1 LSPAGAREARR
12 IIGAGAVNGENGRA
26 GFAVH
31 LIVTHEQADFD
42 AVAALLAAKLLH
54 EQAIAVLPRRINRNV
69 RAFLT
74 LYRDQ
79 MPYVEFRDLPSRGL
93 SRVTL
98 VDRQSLPSLKGL
110 SSRTHVHVI
119 DHHKIDEGLDRGWT
133 SHIEPVGATTTLLIE
148 GLEEAGREPTPVEA
162 TMLLLGIYED
172 TGSLLYKGTTSRD
185 VRACAW
191 LLDHGASLSIAADY
205 LDHPLSDGQ
214 RELYERLLESA
225 ETLEIHGFTVV
236 IAAERAPDLVDEIS
250 SLAHKLR
257 DVFDPTGLFV
267 LVELNGNVQM
277 VARSNSD
284 GLDVGRVAEHF
295 GGGGHSRAAAA
306 LIRDKGLQ
314 ATHDEL
320 VELLSQIIRPT
331 VTVGEIMSRGPQL
344 LQPQDTVEEA
354 AERMRRFGHEGYPVV
369 ERGNV
374 VGLLSRRE
382 VDRAMSHGM
391 GQRPVSA
398 VMDAGDLVVHP
409 SDSVDHLQRVMV
421 EYDWGQVPV
430 VDPEGGEIIGIVTR
444 TDLLKTLAPQE
455 LRSASPN
462 LGEKLER
469 ALPAAR
475 KALLHLVAQSAEERG
490 DALFIV
496 GGFVRDL
503 LLGEAS
509 VDFDLVVEGDA
520 IGLARALVNRYG
532 GKVSSHWR
540 FGTAKWALAHDRPE
554 LIEGLKVDSQAMCD
568 LPDTLDFVSARTE
581 FYTHPT
587 ALPSVRSGSIKLD
600 LHRRD
605 FTINTLALRLDG
617 RHYGQLLDHWG
628 GGQDLEQ
635 GLIRALHS
643 LSFVDDPT
651 RALRAVRLEQR
662 MGFEI
667 EARTLEL
674 LRQALPLLDRVS
686 GERISS
692 ELELVFE
699 EPKYGAIMARL
710 RELGLLSAIHPALDW
725 DEGIK
730 ANIERALSFEAPAKW
745 KLSEG
750 PARMQWVY
758 ALWFL
763 PMGEDVARALCA
775 RFSLPAATREIVL
788 GTFRIL
794 SGLRSIRPEARPSQW
809 VQELEGASEKILAVV
824 WLAMGT
830 EESVRQAIDAFLS
843 EWRFV
848 SPEVDGNALREMGL
862 PPGPAYKDILW
873 SLRAAILDGQ
883 IRSAEEEHRMALELA
898 ARARL

>member
-1 LSPAGAREARR
+1 M
-12 IIGAGAVNGENGRA
+12 
-26 GFAVH
+26 H

-54 EQAIAVLPRRINRNV
+54 EQAVPALPRRLNRNV

-79 MPYVEFRDLPSRGL
+79 MPYVEFRDLSNQELTRI
-93 SRVTL
+93 TL

-110 SSRTHVHVI
+110 SSNTHVHVI
-119 DHHKIDEGLDRGWT
+119 DHHKMDEGLDTEWT

-172 TGSLLYKGTTSRD
+172 TGSLLYKGTTPRD

-191 LLDHGASLSIAADY
+191 LLDHGASLSIVADY
-205 LDHPLSDGQ
+205 LDHPLSNGQ

-284 GLDVGRVAEHF
+284 DLDVGSVAEHF

-306 LIRDKGLQ
+306 LIREKGLQ
-314 ATHDEL
+314 ATRDEL
-320 VELLSQIIRPT
+320 VDLLSQIIRPT
-331 VTVGEIMSRGPQL
+331 LTVGEIMSRGPQL
-344 LQPQDTVEEA
+344 LQPHDTVEEA
-354 AERMRRFGHEGYPVV
+354 AERMLRFGHEGYPVV
-369 ERGNV
+369 ESGKV

-382 VDRAMSHGM
+382 VDRAISHGM
-391 GQRPVSA
+391 GGRPVSA
-398 VMDAGDLVVHP
+398 VMDAGDLVVLP
-409 SDSVDHLQRVMV
+409 SDSIDHLQRVMV

-430 VDPEGGEIIGIVTR
+430 VDPERGEIIGIVTR
-444 TDLLKTLAPQE
+444 TDLLKTLVPQE
-455 LRSASPN
+455 LKPAAPN

-475 KALLHLVAQSAEERG
+475 KALLHLVAQAAEVRG

-520 IGLARALVNRYG
+520 IGLARALAMRYG
-532 GKVSSHWR
+532 GKVSSHRR
-540 FGTAKWALAHDRPE
+540 FGTAKWTMAHGRPE
-554 LIEGLKVDSQAMCD
+554 LIAGLGVDPEAIRD
-568 LPDTLDFVSARTE
+568 LPATLDFVSARTE

-617 RHYGQLLDHWG
+617 RHFGQLLDHWG
-628 GGQDLEQ
+628 GGQDLDQ
-635 GLIRALHS
+635 GLIRVLHS

-662 MGFEI
+662 LGFEI

-674 LRQALPLLDRVS
+674 LRQALALLDRVS

-692 ELELVFE
+692 ELELIFE
-699 EPKYGAIMARL
+699 EPRYGAILARL
-710 RELGLLSAIHPALDW
+710 KELGVLGAIHPALDW
-725 DEGIK
+725 DQGSGN
-730 ANIERALSFEAPAKW
+730 NIARALSFEAPAQW
-745 KLSEG
+745 ELAEE
-750 PARMQWVY
+750 PERMQRVY
-758 ALWFL
+758 PLWFL
-763 PMGEDVARALCA
+763 PLGEQVAGELCA
-775 RFSLPAATREIVL
+775 RLNLPAETREIVL
-788 GTFRIL
+788 GTFGVLIG
-794 SGLRSIRPEARPSQW
+794 SRSMRPQSRPSQW
-809 VQELEGASEKILAVV
+809 VQELEGVTEKTLAVA
-824 WLAMGT
+824 WLAMGP
-830 EESVRQAIDAFLS
+830 EDRGRQAIDAFLS
-843 EWRFV
+843 KWRFV
-848 SPEVDGNALREMGL
+848 SPRVDGNTLREMDL
-862 PPGPAYKDILW
+862 PPGPAYKEILW

-883 IRSAEEEHRMALELA
+883 IQSPEEEHRVALELA
-898 ARARL
+898 AKARP

>member
-1 LSPAGAREARR
+1 
-12 IIGAGAVNGENGRA
+12 
-26 GFAVH
+26 VH

-54 EQAIAVLPRRINRNV
+54 EQAVAVLPRRVNRNV

-79 MPYVEFRDLPSRGL
+79 MPYVEFRDLPDREI

-110 SSRTHVHVI
+110 SGETQVQVI
-119 DHHKIDEGLDRGWT
+119 DHHKTDSGLDPDWT
-133 SHIEPVGATTTLLIE
+133 SHIESVGATTTLLIE

-172 TGSLLYKGTTSRD
+172 TGSLLYKGTTARD

-191 LLDHGASLSIAADY
+191 LLEHAASLSIAANY
-205 LDHPLSDGQ
+205 LDHPLSNGQ
-214 RELYERLLESA
+214 RDLYERLLESA

-257 DVFDPTGLFV
+257 DVFDPSGLFV
-267 LVELNGNVQM
+267 LVELDGNVQM
-277 VARSNSD
+277 VARSNTD
-284 GLDVGRVAEHF
+284 GLDVGKVAEYF

-306 LIRDKGLQ
+306 LIRDRGLQ
-314 ATHDEL
+314 PVRDEL
-320 VELLSQIIRPT
+320 VQLLSETIHPKL
-331 VTVGEIMSRGPQL
+331 TVGEIMSRGPQL
-344 LQPQDTVEEA
+344 LDPRDTVGAA

-369 ERGNV
+369 EGGNV
-374 VGLLSRRE
+374 VGLLSRRD
-382 VDRAMSHGM
+382 VDRAMAHGM
-391 GQRPVSA
+391 GRRPVTA

-409 SDSVDHLQRVMV
+409 SDSIDHLQRVMV

-430 VDPEGGEIIGIVTR
+430 VDPELGEIIGIVTR
-444 TDLLKTLAPQE
+444 TDLLKTLVPQE
-455 LRSASPN
+455 LKPAAPN
-462 LGEKLER
+462 LGERLER
-469 ALPAAR
+469 ALPPVR
-475 KALLHLVAQSAEERG
+475 KTLLKLVAQAAEERG

-520 IGLARALVNRYG
+520 IGLARTLARRYG
-532 GKVSSHWR
+532 GKVSSHRR
-540 FGTAKWALAHDRPE
+540 FGTAKWTLANDHPQ
-554 LIEGLKVDSQAMCD
+554 LIEALNVEPPAIHD
-568 LPDTLDFVSARTE
+568 LPATLDFVSARTE

-635 GLIRALHS
+635 GIIRVLHS
-643 LSFVDDPT
+643 LSFIDDPT

-662 MGFEI
+662 LGFEI

-686 GERISS
+686 GERIRG
-692 ELELVFE
+692 ELELIFA
-699 EPKYGAIMARL
+699 EPRFGAIMMRL
-710 RELGLLSAIHPALDW
+710 RELGLLDAIHPGLDW
-725 DEGIK
+725 DEATEITVQQ
-730 ANIERALSFEAPAKW
+730 ALSFEIPEEW
-745 KLSEG
+745 KLSEE
-750 PARMQWVY
+750 PARMQRVY
-758 ALWFL
+758 TLWFL
-763 PMGEDVARALCA
+763 PLGQDVAGELC
-775 RFSLPAATREIVL
+775 RRLSLPSATREIVL
-788 GTFRIL
+788 GTHHLI
-794 SGLRSIRPEARPSQW
+794 SELRTVDPGAPPSQW
-809 VQELEGASEKILAVV
+809 VRVLEAVSEGTLAVAG
-824 WLAMGT
+824 LAMAPEAG
-830 EESVRQAIDAFLS
+830 ERQAIDAFLS
-843 EWRFV
+843 KWRFIF
-848 SPEVDGNALREMGL
+848 PHVDGNTLREMGL

-873 SLRAAILDGQ
+873 SLRAAILDGHIQ
-883 IRSAEEEHRMALELA
+883 SPEEEHRMALELA